1 MVVILSKEEERSDMG
16 LEKLNYELSDIKT
29 YEGDKKKKFGFKF
42 DFG

>member
-16 LEKLNYELSDIKT
+16 LEKLDYELSDIKNF
-29 YEGDKKKKFGFKF
+29 EGNKKKKYGFKF